1 MKLSA
6 LEIFCCLLL
15 TTFLLSGCGAPD
27 PDPAS
32 VVVGSQ
38 APSFSLTSLEGTTIK
53 SSTLKGSV
61 VVLNFWATWC
71 QPCMTEIP
79 ELKQLAAS
87 SKAKVIGIALDQDGI
102 RTIKPFVVS
111 NNINYTVLVG
121 NEDVFQRFNGIGI
134 PYTLVLDP
142 SQRIV
147 KIYRGPTTREAL
159 QQDLKMIGEELN
171 SENQS
176 SEGRYLSAQA
186 AK

>member
-1 MKLSA
+1 MKLSVTKA
-6 LEIFCCLLL
+6 CGCLFLLL
-15 TTFLLSGCGAPD
+15 LSFSGCGTSD

-38 APSFSLTSLEGTTIK
+38 APSFSLASLDGTTVK

-71 QPCMTEIP
+71 QPCMSEIP
-79 ELKQLAAS
+79 ELKQVAAG
-87 SKAKVIGIALDQDGI
+87 SKAKVIGIALDQEGLK
-102 RTIKPFVVS
+102 TIKPFVVS

-121 NEDVFQRFNGIGI
+121 DEDVFQRFNGIGI

-147 KIYRGPTTREAL
+147 KIYRGPTTKAAL
-159 QQDLKMIGEELN
+159 EQDMKTIGQVSQLGN
-171 SENQS
+171 VQ
-176 SEGRYLSAQA
+176 LSGSQ
-186 AK
+186 